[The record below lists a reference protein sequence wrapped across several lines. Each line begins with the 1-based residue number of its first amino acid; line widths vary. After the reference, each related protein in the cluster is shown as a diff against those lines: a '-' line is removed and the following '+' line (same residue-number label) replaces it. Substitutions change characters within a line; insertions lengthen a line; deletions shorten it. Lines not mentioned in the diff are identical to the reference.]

1 MHEDEAEEHSKA
13 MNAVPVHGFYRV
25 WTREQDLGLLFVTL
39 VAFAR
44 TEAYCPCRRPAAVR
58 MTPAAIRM
66 NPAARE
72 EFVFFMLRLSVRS
85 SRG

>member
-1 MHEDEAEEHSKA
+1 MRSRAQSTGKYVHEDEAEEHSKA

-44 TEAYCPCRRPAAVR
+44 TEA
-58 MTPAAIRM
+58 TDD
-66 NPAARE
+66 
-72 EFVFFMLRLSVRS
+72 
-85 SRG
+85 RGGTYKTILGTLKNQD